1 MRNGRENFRQ
11 YKRILWEING
21 GETWVCLVDNSLVG
35 FLDGTS
41 HSFLP
46 KKHYGYFD
54 CDIYVIWMIES
65 VLRKSNKPWESLVG

>member
-35 FLDGTS
+35 FLDGDP
-41 HSFLP
+41 HSLLP
-46 KKHYGYFD
+46 KKHHGCFD
-54 CDIYVIWMIES
+54 CDIYVILISE
-65 VLRKSNKPWESLVG
+65 KCFAKIK